1 MERFAVAK
9 GFSVNGTG
17 RFYHPEGSWL
27 ERTPGNPFPWEFR
40 SASGEIVQYFWPKEH
55 CIQQAPLQLEA
66 EIWDLCQQSP
76 GLHSLILSNADGAP
90 VEIPGGQLVK
100 MREQEKLVLYPATYR
115 LVYNGADG

>member
-1 MERFAVAK
+1 M
-9 GFSVNGTG
+9 
-17 RFYHPEGSWL
+17 
-27 ERTPGNPFPWEFR
+27 
-40 SASGEIVQYFWPKEH
+40 
-55 CIQQAPLQLEA
+55 EA

-76 GLHSLILSNADGAP
+76 GLYSLILSNGDGAP